1 MRAAKHVCPP
11 AEWASEA
18 ERIVWHLDNSD
29 GGDRRFRREIFQQWP
44 NKIAEA
50 VAKTYRVRYETQGQ
64 REANLWLLDMQDK
77 FKPSSMALAWNDDE
91 LVAEAERASKRCRE
105 ALGLYRGSINEA
117 LRMLVGICN
126 RYGLDAAP
134 VTDTDTVTE
143 KEPCIRVGQTTHT
156 VTGFIRRVTDRDS
169 RWWRRQ
175 LRSRHGRD
183 IEAAAIQVG
192 LVKAQAGIYASDE
205 TLKRKRQQSRR
216 NRRILESMQAVNDSG
231 YCQSLAELSDVTV
244 SNPRNRRAELMTR
257 ARGFE
262 EIAKSLGHAAEFY
275 TVTCPSTADEDRVS
289 ISYIERLEKLPT
301 LHTQGDGMRSFA
313 GVLLATSV
321 GRESIMLID
330 EPEAFL
336 HPPQARLLGTTLV
349 QDRNKERQLF
359 IATHSADIVRGVLD
373 AESPEV
379 RVIRIRRSGST
390 NTVRLL
396 SNERIKELW
405 GDPLLRYSNIL
416 DGLFHESVVV
426 CEADADCR
434 FYAAILDAAM
444 AGKTDDVRRPDLM
457 FTHCGGKARLPVVIR
472 ALREVDVPVRAV
484 ADFDVLS
491 EEEPLKSIVESLGVD
506 WSEIQADWRIV
517 KTAVDSKKPDLNTDD
532 VKKEIGELLSAVT
545 TTTFPPKAKAGIQT
559 LLKRSSPWAHAKLV
573 GKAFVPSGDP
583 SKACERLLSKLRA
596 GGLHVVE
603 VGELEGYVRT
613 EGGHGPKWVNAVLT
627 RELALDPELET
638 ARKFVLELAT

>member
-1 MRAAKHVCPP
+1 MDRSNM
-11 AEWASEA
+11 AESQTPRVAIS
-18 ERIVWHLDNSD
+18 RLTFSD
-29 GGDRRFRREIFQQWP
+29 GTDVTISP
-44 NKIAEA
+44 NDVVLVVGPNNAGKSAGLRAIRDKLQNAA
-50 VAKTYRVRYETQGQ
+50 HMSPVLQ
-64 REANLWLLDMQDK
+64 NLQIHRTGSLDDFSSWLLGWTVRQME
-77 FKPSSMALAWNDDE
+77 SSPEN
-91 LVAEAERASKRCRE
+91 
-105 ALGLYRGSINEA
+105 
-117 LRMLVGICN
+117 
-126 RYGLDAAP
+126 P
-134 VTDTDTVTE
+134 VY
-143 KEPCIRVGQTTHT
+143 
-156 VTGFIRRVTDRDS
+156 
-169 RWWRRQ
+169 
-175 LRSRHGRD
+175 
-183 IEAAAIQVG
+183 
-192 LVKAQAGIYASDE
+192 QA
-205 TLKRKRQQSRR
+205 
-216 NRRILESMQAVNDSG
+216 
-231 YCQSLAELSDVTV
+231 
-244 SNPRNRRAELMTR
+244 
-257 ARGFE
+257 
-262 EIAKSLGHAAEFY
+262 LGHALHQSQAHSDWQRGDHVLGGLARWFCHLLSADERLQI
-275 TVTCPSTADEDRVS
+275 CNPPGNIALARDNPSHPIHFLLRDDKLETRLSSKFRKAFGVDLVVHRNAGNQVPLHIGERPTPTGDEDRVS

-301 LHTQGDGMRSFA
+301 LHSQGDGMRSFA

-359 IATHSADIVRGVLD
+359 IATHSTDILRGVLD
-373 AESPEV
+373 AESPDV

-416 DGLFHESVVV
+416 DGLFHERVVV

-434 FYAAILDAAM
+434 FYSAILDATM
-444 AGKTDDVRRPDLM
+444 AGRTDDARRPDLM

-491 EEEPLKSIVESLGVD
+491 EEEPLKSIGESLGID
-506 WSEIQADWRIV
+506 WSEIQADWRLV
-517 KTAVDSKKPDLNTDD
+517 KTSVDSKKPDLNSDE
-532 VKKEIGELLSAVT
+532 VKKSIGELLSAVT
-545 TTTFPPKAKAGIQT
+545 TAIFPPKTKAEILT
-559 LLKRSSPWAHAKLV
+559 VLKRSSPWAHAKLV

-627 RELALDPELET
+627 RELATDPELDA
-638 ARKFVLELAT
+638 ARKFVLDLAAV

>member
-1 MRAAKHVCPP
+1 M
-11 AEWASEA
+11 AESPTPRVAISS
-18 ERIVWHLDNSD
+18 LMFSD
-29 GGDRRFRREIFQQWP
+29 GTDVSISPNDVVLVVGPNNAGKSAGLRAIRDKLQNAAHKSPVLHSLKIQRDGSLDEFSSWLLGWTVRQMESPPENPIFQ
-44 NKIAEA
+44 A
-50 VAKTYRVRYETQGQ
+50 
-64 REANLWLLDMQDK
+64 
-77 FKPSSMALAWNDDE
+77 
-91 LVAEAERASKRCRE
+91 
-105 ALGLYRGSINEA
+105 
-117 LRMLVGICN
+117 
-126 RYGLDAAP
+126 
-134 VTDTDTVTE
+134 
-143 KEPCIRVGQTTHT
+143 
-156 VTGFIRRVTDRDS
+156 
-169 RWWRRQ
+169 
-175 LRSRHGRD
+175 
-183 IEAAAIQVG
+183 
-192 LVKAQAGIYASDE
+192 
-205 TLKRKRQQSRR
+205 
-216 NRRILESMQAVNDSG
+216 
-231 YCQSLAELSDVTV
+231 
-244 SNPRNRRAELMTR
+244 
-257 ARGFE
+257 
-262 EIAKSLGHAAEFY
+262 LGHALHRSQAHSDWQRADHVLGGLSRWFCHLLSADERLQI
-275 TVTCPSTADEDRVS
+275 CNPPGNIALSRDNPSHPIHFLLRDDKLETRLSSKFRKAFGVDLVVHRNAGSQVPLHIGERPTPTADEDRVS

-359 IATHSADIVRGVLD
+359 IATHSTDILRGVLD
-373 AESPEV
+373 AESPDV
-379 RVIRIRRSGST
+379 RVIRIRRNGST

-434 FYAAILDAAM
+434 FYAAILDATM
-444 AGKTDDVRRPDLM
+444 AGKTEDIRRPDLM

-506 WSEIQADWRIV
+506 WLEIQVDWRIV
-517 KTAVDSKKPDLNTDD
+517 KTAVDGKKPDLNTDD
-532 VKKEIGELLSAVT
+532 IKREIAELLSAVT

-559 LLKRSSPWAHAKLV
+559 LLKRASPWAQAKLT
-573 GKAFVPSGDP
+573 GKAFVPSGEP
-583 SKACERLLSKLRA
+583 SRACERLLSRLRA

-627 RELALDPELET
+627 RELAIDPELEA
-638 ARKFVLELAT
+638 ARKFVLKLAAV

>member
-1 MRAAKHVCPP
+1 M
-11 AEWASEA
+11 AESPSPRVAISS
-18 ERIVWHLDNSD
+18 LTFSD
-29 GGDRRFRREIFQQWP
+29 GTDVSISPNDVVLVVGPNNAGKSAGLRAIRDKLQNAAHKSPVLQSLQIQRAGSLDEFSSWLLGWTVRQMESPPENPIFQ
-44 NKIAEA
+44 A
-50 VAKTYRVRYETQGQ
+50 
-64 REANLWLLDMQDK
+64 
-77 FKPSSMALAWNDDE
+77 
-91 LVAEAERASKRCRE
+91 
-105 ALGLYRGSINEA
+105 
-117 LRMLVGICN
+117 
-126 RYGLDAAP
+126 
-134 VTDTDTVTE
+134 
-143 KEPCIRVGQTTHT
+143 
-156 VTGFIRRVTDRDS
+156 
-169 RWWRRQ
+169 
-175 LRSRHGRD
+175 
-183 IEAAAIQVG
+183 
-192 LVKAQAGIYASDE
+192 
-205 TLKRKRQQSRR
+205 
-216 NRRILESMQAVNDSG
+216 
-231 YCQSLAELSDVTV
+231 
-244 SNPRNRRAELMTR
+244 
-257 ARGFE
+257 
-262 EIAKSLGHAAEFY
+262 LGHALHQSQAHSDWQRADNVLGGLARWFCHLLSADERLQI
-275 TVTCPSTADEDRVS
+275 CNPPGNIALARDNPSHPIHFLLRDDKLETRLSSKFRKAFGVDLVVHRNAGSQVPLHIGERPTPTADEDRVS

-359 IATHSADIVRGVLD
+359 IATHSTDILRGVLD
-373 AESPEV
+373 AESPDV

-434 FYAAILDAAM
+434 FYAAILDAAIV
-444 AGKTDDVRRPDLM
+444 GKADDARRPDLM

-506 WSEIQADWRIV
+506 WSEVQADWRLV
-517 KTAVDSKKPDLNTDD
+517 KTAVDGKKPDLNTDD
-532 VKKEIGELLSAVT
+532 VKKEIGELLSTVT
-545 TTTFPPKAKAGIQT
+545 TATFPPQAKSGIQAV
-559 LLKRSSPWAHAKLV
+559 LKRSSPWAHAKLV

-583 SKACERLLSKLRA
+583 SRACERLLSKLRA

-627 RELALDPELET
+627 RDLATDSELET
-638 ARKFVLELAT
+638 ARKFVLELAAL